1 MNAEE
6 SQLVIKN
13 LLTRILINEFTKIS
27 EEKEGLF
34 ILESSRLKE
43 DLDLDSLEVLEM
55 ILCMEDVY
63 KISIDNTKLDFKS
76 VKTVE
81 DLAIFI
87 APRLGPP
94 S

>member
-87 APRLGPP
+87 APRLGLP